1 LARRKGKFQSEL
13 SLIINS
19 FFLKLSQK
27 KTPCPPYSNFHAGRV
42 MHFALGKRRILVR
55 PTLIDSFFQ
64 AIPKII
70 LFLYFPLIFYVGKV
84 VHFAHQK
91 KEDLIRTT
99 LINFCLQK
107 IIPPKILQLKKI
119 RQEKKRNPCISSL
132 LSLSSSDKEL
142 LNLE

>member
-1 LARRKGKFQSEL
+1 
-13 SLIINS
+13 
-19 FFLKLSQK
+19 
-27 KTPCPPYSNFHAGRV
+27 